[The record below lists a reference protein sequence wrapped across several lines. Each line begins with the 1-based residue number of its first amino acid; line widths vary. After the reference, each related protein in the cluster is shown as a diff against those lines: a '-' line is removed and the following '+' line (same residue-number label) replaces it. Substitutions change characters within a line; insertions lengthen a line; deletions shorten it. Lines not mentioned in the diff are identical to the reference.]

1 MLLLWFYKPIHILTA
16 REVKEIIKLTCRQ
29 DNFTGSISAAGDP
42 KWGWGKVNAYA
53 AVQLALQYLGSNEI
67 LQDYSW
73 KIIPNPSTTLI
84 TINDIDFDIEQ
95 KPIQIFSIDGEL
107 VLESNDIQNLSSGV
121 YWLRI
126 CKNGSS
132 RTTKVY

>member
-1 MLLLWFYKPIHILTA
+1 LTA

-29 DNFTGSISAAGDP
+29 DNFTGSISASGDP
-42 KWGWGKVNAYA
+42 KWGWGKVNAYT

-73 KIIPNPSTTLI
+73 KIIPNPSSGWI
-84 TINDIDFDIEQ
+84 SISDVDFDILQ
-95 KPIQIFSIDGEL
+95 TPIQIFSIEGEL
-107 VLESNDIQNLSSGV
+107 VLESNIASIDIQNLNNGV

-126 CKNGSS
+126 CKNG
-132 RTTKVY
+132 TVEQQKFIKF